1 MGTRGFLQP
10 SERGRMSTQMPEGQ
24 GGDVAKD
31 LETEEQ
37 RRDREE
43 RERERTE
50 GSQEERQPS
59 EDDAGAGQGSAGGAV

>member
-1 MGTRGFLQP
+1 MGTTGFLQP

-43 RERERTE
+43 RERTK

>member
-1 MGTRGFLQP
+1 
-10 SERGRMSTQMPEGQ
+10 MPEGQ

-43 RERERTE
+43 RERAEQT
-50 GSQEERQPS
+50 GSSQEERRPES
-59 EDDAGAGQGSAGGAV
+59 EGDVGAGQGSAGGAV